1 MKKSYAKNYQVYR
14 HWHRST
20 SKRYSFSKL
29 IASAF
34 SFPSIIFFLWC
45 WNMFPSFSR
54 IDRVSAP
61 IGYIEMQIFHYIWSF
76 EFFWEST
83 RKTKVRVCVTFCSS
97 LFTKTNLYMLQTY
110 TESLKEF
117 KILNWRSFNQKKKY
131 LLQNM
136 QTILNNKIL
145 NSWSYV

>member
-1 MKKSYAKNYQVYR
+1 
-14 HWHRST
+14 
-20 SKRYSFSKL
+20 
-29 IASAF
+29 
-34 SFPSIIFFLWC
+34 
-45 WNMFPSFSR
+45 
-54 IDRVSAP
+54 
-61 IGYIEMQIFHYIWSF
+61 
-76 EFFWEST
+76 
-83 RKTKVRVCVTFCSS
+83 
-97 LFTKTNLYMLQTY
+97 MLQTY